1 MKTSIMTIV
10 LLVLNFAAGTSAANL
25 PTYTSMVYPGID
37 GKLVYVP
44 DEHGNVIPDYS
55 HAGYGGGGVALP
67 YAPVRE
73 TVWPV
78 EGDNAANIQ
87 GAIDRVSILP
97 LDENGF
103 RGAILIKKGYYK
115 LFEPIRISASGVVLR
130 GEGMEKTN
138 TILIGMTTDSMKTG
152 NSYRNTALVV
162 IAGPKEIEPDISR
175 AARIADKFVPFGA
188 KSFRVESAKTF
199 KVGDNVI
206 VRRKTTREWFE
217 TLELDIDNNK
227 WGRGEIDWSHNF
239 DRIITG
245 IDGNVISVD
254 APITCP
260 IEARWGGG
268 EVIPYTEH
276 RISKVGVEN
285 LTGISEYDQTKR
297 TDKATNLD
305 RIPFYTDDYY
315 NDENHYWTF
324 IRMGNLTD
332 GWVRN
337 VTQKHFAR
345 SLVFVES
352 GCKWITVQDCVSQD
366 PVSMRSGGRRFIYLI
381 SGQLCLVQRCTSDL
395 GRHSFVMG
403 GSLTTGPN
411 VFLDC
416 TATRPYS
423 TSEPHSDLIA
433 GALYD
438 NIHAPLSLRYAA
450 STVQRWMAIWG
461 VLWNCEGMYICQKPP
476 VGQNFAFGHIGIH
489 AVVFNTNLV
498 DHRFPNGH
506 IESWDKHVAP
516 RSLYLKQLDDRLGAE
531 AVRKIA
537 VPNQLTDPSN
547 EPWGG
552 NAEGVLLR

>member
-1 MKTSIMTIV
+1 MFV
-10 LLVLNFAAGTSAANL
+10 VLVLHFTAGASAENL
-25 PTYTSMVYPGID
+25 PSFTSMVYPGID

-55 HAGYGGGGVALP
+55 YAGYGGGGIALP
-67 YAPVRE
+67 YVQVRE

-78 EGDNAANIQ
+78 EGDNAGNIQ
-87 GAIDRVSILP
+87 EAINRVSKLP
-97 LDENGF
+97 LDANGF
-103 RGAILIKKGYYK
+103 RGAVLIKKGYYK
-115 LFEPIRISASGVVLR
+115 LFKPIHISSSGVVLR
-130 GEGMEKTN
+130 GEGMEETN
-138 TILIGMTTDSMKTG
+138 TILIGMTTDAMKTG
-152 NSYRNTALVV
+152 NSYRSSALVQ
-162 IAGPKEIEPDISR
+162 IGGPHKIKPDKSKTVK
-175 AARIADKFVPFGA
+175 IADNIVPFGA
-188 KSFRVESAKTF
+188 RSFRVESAKGF
-199 KVGDNVI
+199 KIGDTVI

-217 TLELDIDNNK
+217 TLELDIDNDQ
-227 WGRGEIDWSHNF
+227 WGRGKIDWSHDF

-245 IDGNVISVD
+245 INGNTITID

-260 IEARWGGG
+260 IETRWGGG
-268 EVIPYTEH
+268 EVIPYTEN
-276 RISKVGVEN
+276 RISRVGVEN

-297 TDKATNLD
+297 TNKATNID
-305 RIPFYTDDYY
+305 RIPFYTDEYY

-324 IRMGNLTD
+324 IRMDNLNN

-345 SLVFVES
+345 SLVSVEG
-352 GCKWITVQDCVSQD
+352 GCKWITVQDCISQD

-403 GSLTTGPN
+403 GRLTTGPN

-423 TSEPHSDLIA
+423 TSEPHSNLVA

-450 STVQRWMAIWG
+450 STIQRWMAIWG

-506 IESWDKHVAP
+506 IESWDKHVEP
-516 RSLYLKQLDDRLGAE
+516 RSLYLKQLDDRLGPD
-531 AVRKIA
+531 AVRNIA
-537 VPNQLTDPSN
+537 APSQLTDP
-547 EPWGG
+547 
-552 NAEGVLLR
+552 

>member
-1 MKTSIMTIV
+1 MKR
-10 LLVLNFAAGTSAANL
+10 LLLTCFVFLICFAGSLIAENL
-25 PTYTSMVYPGID
+25 PPYTSMVYPGVD

-44 DEHGNVIPDYS
+44 DEQGNIIPDYS
-55 HAGYGGGGVALP
+55 YAGYCCGGVTLP
-67 YAPVRE
+67 YVPVRE

-87 GAIDRVSILP
+87 EAINRVSELP
-97 LDENGF
+97 LDNNGF
-103 RGAILIKKGYYK
+103 RGAVLIKKGYYK
-115 LFEPIRISASGVVLR
+115 LYEPIHITASGIVLR
-130 GEGMEKTN
+130 GEGMNGSGT
-138 TILIGMTTDSMKTG
+138 TLIAMTTDELKTG
-152 NSYRNTALVV
+152 NTFRSSALIV
-162 IAGPKEIEPDISR
+162 IDGQQKIEPDTGKSV
-175 AARIADKFVPFGA
+175 RIVDEFVPFGA
-188 KSFRVESAKTF
+188 KSFRVESAKKL
-199 KVGDNVI
+199 KVGDTVI

-217 TLELDIDNNK
+217 TLELDIDNDK
-227 WGRGEIDWSHNF
+227 WGRGEVAWSHDF
-239 DRIITG
+239 DRVITG
-245 IDGNVISVD
+245 IDRNIITVD
-254 APITCP
+254 VPITCP

-268 EVIPYTEH
+268 EVIPYTEY

-285 LTGISEYDQTKR
+285 LMGISEYDQTKR
-297 TDKATNLD
+297 IDTATNID
-305 RIPFYTDDYY
+305 RIPFYTDEYY

-324 IRMGNLTD
+324 IRMDNLTN

-337 VTQKHFAR
+337 VTQKHFAM
-345 SLVFVES
+345 SLVSVES
-352 GCKWITVQDCVSQD
+352 GCKWITVQDCVSLD
-366 PVSMRSGGRRFIYLI
+366 PISMRSGGRRFIYHI

-403 GSLTTGPN
+403 GRLTTGPN

-423 TSEPHSDLIA
+423 TSEPHSDLVA

-450 STVQRWMAIWG
+450 STIQRWMAIWG

-516 RSLYLKQLDDRLGAE
+516 RSLYLKQLDDRLGSE
-531 AVRKIA
+531 AVRNIA
-537 VPNQLTDPSN
+537 VPSQLIDPSN